1 MSAVARRACARYA
14 HCVSRHPELT
24 AQLESGFRS
33 LSYVIAGRFPDSA
46 ELSELVYSTANLL
59 ILVND
64 SILRKAI
71 RRPLPLSLSHGR
83 LITWLTVLEYVEVFS
98 EMGAARLWGPA
109 GRWLIIVL
117 VQLAKA
123 VLRALLLFWHKAGIQ
138 PSPPIVPL
146 DRDAQPS
153 PPAHGAGGRCACGPS
168 CGPSCGPA
176 CGPSCSPS
184 RECERRDGEGGSL
197 EPESL
202 PTAPS
207 TFQGRRSQRVIRSLH
222 HTPPLALRE
231 WGAPQ
236 REAAGG
242 SASRARADQ
251 PPTVLGPQRVTA
263 EALHVARPLLHLASL
278 AACGEKSW
286 KPWLLSAAMDI
297 TSLSLMGDPKEL
309 NTSERGELRRRT
321 LALLYYLLRSPF
333 YDRYSQARIML
344 LLRILADYIPGFGW
358 VARPLIEYL
367 PAWQKVYFY
376 MWS

>member
-14 HCVSRHPELT
+14 QCVSRHPELT

-33 LSYVIAGRFPDSA
+33 LSYVMAGRFPDSA

-64 SILRKAI
+64 GILRKAI

-153 PPAHGAGGRCACGPS
+153 PPAHGAD
-168 CGPSCGPA
+168 
-176 CGPSCSPS
+176 
-184 RECERRDGEGGSL
+184 CERREGEGGSL

-202 PTAPS
+202 PAAPS

-242 SASRARADQ
+242 SASRAHSADQ
-251 PPTVLGPQRVTA
+251 PPTVLGRQRVTA